1 MNPPPRWEGVQ
12 YATGKEQRII
22 TNSSRK
28 NGAAGPKQKQ
38 HSVVDMSDGENKV
51 QSCKKKKKKK
61 QYCIGIW
68 NVRSINQGIL
78 DVVK

>member
-28 NGAAGPKQKQ
+28 NGAAGTKQKQ

-51 QSCKKKKKKK
+51 QSCKKKN

-68 NVRSINQGIL
+68 NVRFMNQG
-78 DVVK
+78 